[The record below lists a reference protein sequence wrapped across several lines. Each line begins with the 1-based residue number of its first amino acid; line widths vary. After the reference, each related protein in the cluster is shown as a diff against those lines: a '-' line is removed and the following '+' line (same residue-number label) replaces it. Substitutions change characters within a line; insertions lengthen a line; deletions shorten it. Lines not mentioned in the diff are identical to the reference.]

1 MPKEYGTP
9 GPRAIYP
16 DACTSRSLSSVGPEA
31 ERLFWRLISQADDQG
46 RLEGDTL
53 VIRSLCVPL
62 LAKATTAHV
71 ERWLAELVAARLV
84 VRYQVD
90 SAELV
95 QIVTWWR
102 WQAGMRRAYASRWPA
117 PEGWQ
122 DAVFGHGGDSPKTY
136 REAAGLPSGAR
147 KWTPAEPDELPAASG
162 QSAGTL
168 RATSGQLAGNL
179 PAASGQSA
187 DLAHAPLRAHEPAGA
202 QPLPVPSAGAS
213 ARDTTPQPP
222 ASGGRRT
229 RARDLGPMRSPTRY
243 DELLEGDDDGVQLFD
258 RKAVAP

>member
-46 RLEGDTL
+46 RLEGDAL

-62 LAKATTAHV
+62 LAKASTALV
-71 ERWLAELVAARLV
+71 ERWLRELVNAQLV
-84 VRYQVD
+84 VTYQHD
-90 SAELV
+90 GADLV

-102 WQAGMRRAYASRWPA
+102 WQAGMRRAYASKWPA
-117 PEGWQ
+117 PEGWH
-122 DAVFGHGGDSPKTY
+122 DVVFGHGGDGPKTY
-136 REAAGLPSGAR
+136 RDAVGLPIAAR
-147 KWTPAEPDELPAASG
+147 SLPAASP
-162 QSAGTL
+162 QPAGTL
-168 RATSGQLAGNL
+168 PASSPQGAGEL
-179 PAASGQSA
+179 PAPPR
-187 DLAHAPLRAHEPAGA
+187 APLRAHEPAGA

-213 ARDTTPQPP
+213 AMDTTPQPP

-243 DELLEGDDDGVQLFD
+243 DELLVSDDTPAEDVPWL
-258 RKAVAP
+258 APRTDEVPA

>member
-168 RATSGQLAGNL
+168 RATSGPIRPPNPPQAGGDG
-179 PAASGQSA
+179 PGHETSVRCEARPVRRAARG
-187 DLAHAPLRAHEPAGA
+187 
-202 QPLPVPSAGAS
+202 
-213 ARDTTPQPP
+213 
-222 ASGGRRT
+222 
-229 RARDLGPMRSPTRY
+229 
-243 DELLEGDDDGVQLFD
+243 
-258 RKAVAP
+258 